1 MITEL
6 SRTLLMTKHAD
17 ERSFIQDYPALS
29 VLGALGAGG
38 YAGNRLGRYIAS
50 ADKDKAYA
58 RGLQR
63 GADLKDWARQLGI
76 MEARPSSLKA
86 FRTIRTAAPF
96 VLGALGGAASAHG
109 LHKLIKL
116 INKVRA

>member
-6 SRTLLMTKHAD
+6 SRTLLMTKTAD

-38 YAGNRLGRYIAS
+38 YAGSRLGRYIAS

-86 FRTIRTAAPF
+86 FRTIQNAAPF
-96 VLGALGGAASAHG
+96 VLGALGGAAGAHG

-116 INKVRA
+116 ISKVRA